1 MGRRFLF
8 SIPAAFAF
16 LLACS
21 DAPEAF
27 DAPDD
32 DEAFAESAVVGGSTF
47 QNPVFDKSCPDPG
60 VIGVD
65 EADEKGKIARVFYMV
80 CTGGRFA
87 IRRSTDLVTW
97 EDTGKFIFPE
107 GKPPWASDGKRN
119 WAPEI
124 HQLGPRSFVAYY
136 TASDANGR
144 LAIGVARAASPLGP
158 WTDEGKPLIQHHIG
172 VIDATFFEDKD
183 GKRYLYWKV
192 DGNQRGE
199 PTPILVR
206 ELARDG
212 RSFKPGTKARE
223 VLTNDPS
230 SWERGVVEAPWVV
243 ERNGWYYMFYS
254 GNVYDDRYATGV
266 ARARSPLGPFEK
278 KGPPIMKNNEKW
290 LGPGHGAIVRKG
302 GQDWYVHHAWHADEN
317 GQRVRDKGR
326 VVLLDRV
333 VWREGWPRFEGD
345 GAFIG
350 RQKKP

>member
-1 MGRRFLF
+1 VHSARGMRTRLF
-8 SIPAAFAF
+8 SAIPVVFAG

-21 DAPEAF
+21 EV
-27 DAPDD
+27 PDD
-32 DEAFAESAVVGGSTF
+32 AEAHVESAVLGGATF

-65 EADEKGKIARVFYMV
+65 EADGKGEIRRVYYMV

-87 IRRSTDLVTW
+87 IRRSTDLVSW
-97 EDTGKFIFPE
+97 EDTGAFILPE
-107 GKPPWASDGKRN
+107 GKAPWASDGKRN

-144 LAIGVARAASPLGP
+144 LAIGVARAESPLGP
-158 WTDEGKPLIQHHIG
+158 WLDEGKPLIQHHIG

-212 RSFKPGTKARE
+212 RSFAPGSKAIE

-243 ERNGWYYMFYS
+243 ERDGWYYLFYS

-290 LGPGHGAIVRKG
+290 LGPGHGSIVRKD
-302 GQDWYVHHAWHADEN
+302 GQDWYVHHAWLAGED

-326 VVLLDRV
+326 VVLANRV
-333 VWREGWPRFEGD
+333 IWSEGWPRFQGD
-345 GAFIG
+345 AAFIG
-350 RQKKP
+350 PQSKP